1 MATIS
6 TIVDDVLHTR
16 TLTMAQRRELSD
28 LLKSSQCSD
37 KDATAMLLLIDALSN
52 NNVLAAIPI

>member
-28 LLKSSQCSD
+28 LLNSSQCTD

-52 NNVLAAIPI
+52 NNVLATIPI